1 MLRIRSG
8 AVLGRTRPALIPL
21 VVVVALAVGVSL
33 ASASTPRSRTAA
45 ATSATKWPTA
55 SQEIAA
61 SGIEPSI
68 KFCGTK
74 HITLAVEDGFGI
86 NAWSQESYAA
96 VKSTAAQ
103 CPNVKVVTYGGGG
116 VESTAIQDINS
127 AVAQGANAMTI
138 IPDFGNAQLPA
149 IEAAKKTG
157 VKVVPWAVNTGGT
170 NGSDFVS
177 YVDWNNPAAATGW
190 AEWMVTALHG
200 KGNVIFL
207 GGPAGSEYAAQELPR
222 IVSVFH
228 KYPGMHLLTGTSPG
242 SYLVT
247 NWDPATAET
256 VTAAALAQYP
266 VINGVI
272 ANYGTDGLAAAQ
284 AFEKAGR
291 KLVPMATL
299 DDNGLSCLYKA
310 KKVPLETYT
319 SRNWL
324 GRVAARKA
332 IAAAE
337 GLPNDEPDIYTMTP
351 FENTLGGLPY
361 QCVKS
366 APADFYVSNKLT
378 LAQIAKYGK
387 S

>member
-1 MLRIRSG
+1 MLLNRSR
-8 AVLGRTRPALIPL
+8 AVLGRARPALIPL
-21 VVVVALAVGVSL
+21 VVVAALAAGVSL
-33 ASASTPRSRTAA
+33 ASASTPRSKTAA

-55 SQEIAA
+55 AQEVAS
-61 SGIEPSI
+61 SGIEPSV

-96 VKSTAAQ
+96 VKSTAAE
-103 CPNVKVVTYGGGG
+103 CPNVKVLTYGGGG

-127 AVAQGANAMTI
+127 AVAQGAKAMTI
-138 IPDFGNAQLPA
+138 IPDFGSAELPA
-149 IEAAKKTG
+149 IEAAKNAG
-157 VKVVPWAVNTGGT
+157 VKAVPWASTTDGK
-170 NGSDFVS
+170 NGSDYVA

-190 AEWMVTALHG
+190 AEWMVKALHG

-207 GGPAGSEYAAQELPR
+207 GGPAGTPYAAQQLPR
-222 IVSVFH
+222 IVAVFR
-228 KYPGMHLLTGTSPG
+228 KYPKMHLLTGTTPG

-272 ANYGTDGLAAAQ
+272 ANYGTDALAAAQ

-291 KLVPMATL
+291 KLVPTATL
-299 DDNGLSCLYKA
+299 DANGLSCLFKA
-310 KKVPLETYT
+310 KKIPLLTYT

-337 GLPNDEPDIYTMTP
+337 GLPNHEPDIYTMSP
-351 FENTLGGLPY
+351 FENTLAGLTY

-366 APADFYVSNKLT
+366 APADYYVSNKLT
-378 LAQIAKYGK
+378 LGQLAKYGK